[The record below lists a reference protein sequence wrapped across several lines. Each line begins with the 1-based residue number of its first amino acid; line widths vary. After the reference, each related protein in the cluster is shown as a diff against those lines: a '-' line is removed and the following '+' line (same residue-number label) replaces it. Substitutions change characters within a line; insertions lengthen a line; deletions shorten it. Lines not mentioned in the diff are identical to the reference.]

1 MKNLL
6 LCFSLL
12 ILNTSIAQDTIVFAD
27 GKVKNVNVI
36 SIDSLGQII
45 YEQNGKTKT
54 IHQSEIIEYS
64 DDGQWYGY
72 QNETNNFVKIDGSN
86 YRLYNRFF
94 DSSPR
99 YSYGRFSIATSLMEP
114 FIYANMADWTNVN
127 VLFTNPRITIEPAYR
142 ISEYWSV
149 KIPFSL
155 GFNLRATSSYD
166 LPVNN
171 LYENNSIYQ
180 GNVRLSSRMHN
191 YALPNAVGDGIQPN
205 ITPLSPRDNW
215 NSSSN
220 IITHERNFL
229 YQLGISPKFYP
240 FRQKRQS
247 LFIQQSFI
255 VGIADYFHVDYYS
268 NFDTTHLDMSETE
281 LIQWNLY
288 SEKALQSNSQFV
300 FFRYEALV
308 GMEFN
313 WAENFNFSAELGFTT
328 QPINRGDPDRFYFQ
342 YNPGEDYQ
350 LVQTKTYQ
358 FANQIYALG
367 RIHLIYK
374 FNGIKL

>member
-1 MKNLL
+1 MKYLL
-6 LCFSLL
+6 LCFSFL
-12 ILNTSIAQDTIVFAD
+12 IINVLFTQDTIVFAD
-27 GKVKNVNVI
+27 GKVKNVNVL
-36 SIDSLGQII
+36 SVDSLGKII
-45 YEQNGKTKT
+45 YEQNGKMKT

-72 QNETNNFVKIDGSN
+72 LNNTNNFVKIDGSN

-99 YSYGRFSIATSLMEP
+99 FSYGRFSIATSLMEP
-114 FIYANMADWTNVN
+114 FIYGNMAAWTNVN

-142 ISEYWSV
+142 ISDYWSV
-149 KIPFSL
+149 KIPFYF
-155 GFNLRATSSYD
+155 GFNLRAPSSYD
-166 LPVNN
+166 MPSND

-180 GNVRLSSRMHN
+180 GSVRLYSRMHN
-191 YALPNAVGDGIQPN
+191 YALPNEVGDGIQPK
-205 ITPLSPRDNW
+205 ITPLSQSDNW
-215 NSSSN
+215 SGRVS
-220 IITHERNFL
+220 HERNFL

-247 LFIQQSFI
+247 LFIQQSFM
-255 VGIADYFHVDYYS
+255 VGIADYFQVDYYS
-268 NFDTTHLDMSETE
+268 NFDTAHLDISETQ

>member
-1 MKNLL
+1 MKYLL
-6 LCFSLL
+6 LCFSFL
-12 ILNTSIAQDTIVFAD
+12 IINVLFTQDTIVFAD
-27 GKVKNVNVI
+27 GKVKNVNVL
-36 SIDSLGQII
+36 SVDSLGKII
-45 YEQNGKTKT
+45 YEQNGKMKT

-72 QNETNNFVKIDGSN
+72 LNNTNNFVKIDGSN

-99 YSYGRFSIATSLMEP
+99 FSYGRFSIATSLMEP

-142 ISEYWSV
+142 ISDYWYV

-155 GFNLRATSSYD
+155 GFNLRAPSSYD
-166 LPVNN
+166 LPVND

-180 GNVRLSSRMHN
+180 GSVTLSSRMHY
-191 YALPNAVGDGIQPN
+191 YALPNEVDDGIQPK
-205 ITPLSPRDNW
+205 ITPRSQRDNW
-215 NSSSN
+215 NSSN
-220 IITHERNFL
+220 RITHERNFL

-247 LFIQQSFI
+247 LFIQQSFM
-255 VGIADYFHVDYYS
+255 VGIADYFQVDYYS
-268 NFDTTHLDMSETE
+268 SFDTTHLNMSGAE

-288 SEKALQSNSQFV
+288 SEKALQSKSQFL
-300 FFRYEALV
+300 FFRYEATV
-308 GMEFN
+308 GVEMN
-313 WAENFNFSAELGFTT
+313 WTKNVNFSAELGFTT

-342 YNPGEDYQ
+342 YQPGEDYQ

-358 FANQIYALG
+358 FENQIFALG

>member
-1 MKNLL
+1 MKYFL
-6 LCFSLL
+6 LCFNFL
-12 ILNTSIAQDTIVFAD
+12 IINALFAQDTIVFID
-27 GKVKNVNVI
+27 GKVKNVNLI
-36 SIDSLGQII
+36 SADSSGKII

-64 DDGQWYGY
+64 NDGQWYSY
-72 QNETNNFVKIDGSN
+72 QKETDNFMKIAESN

-99 YSYGRFSIATSLMEP
+99 YSYGRFSLATSLMEP

-127 VLFTNPRITIEPAYR
+127 VLFTNPRITIEPTYR
-142 ISEYWSV
+142 ISDYWSV

-155 GFNLRATSSYD
+155 GFNLPDASSYD
-166 LPVNN
+166 LPVND
-171 LYENNSIYQ
+171 LYEYNSIYQ
-180 GNVRLSSRMHN
+180 GGVTLSSRMHY
-191 YALPNAVGDGIQPN
+191 YALPNKVGDGIQPK
-205 ITPLSPRDNW
+205 IYPHSQRDNW
-215 NSSSN
+215 DRSN
-220 IITHERNFL
+220 RITHERNFL

-255 VGIADYFHVDYYS
+255 VGIADYFQVDYYS
-268 NFDTTHLDMSETE
+268 SFDTTHLNMSGTE

-288 SEKALQSNSQFV
+288 SEKASQSKSQFL
-300 FFRYEALV
+300 FFRYEATV
-308 GMEFN
+308 GVDLN
-313 WAENFNFSAELGFTT
+313 WTKNVNFSAELGFAT
-328 QPINRGDPDRFYFQ
+328 QPINKGNPDRFYFQ
-342 YNPGEDYQ
+342 YQPGEDYQ

-358 FANQIYALG
+358 LANQIFALG